1 MPPLRQPE
9 GQRVRRRI
17 RLARQTGLELATF
30 RLTARRL
37 HQNKGVQLL
46 AKGSHTSRYLAN
58 GSQFSGNALN
68 AAAPGF
74 PISVALRYA
83 SNCKEFELASPQKS
97 PQCYVLRNR
106 WGNEIWW
113 TWKRFSRSRIRISG
127 RRKPRLG
134 ASWRRGPDR

>member
-1 MPPLRQPE
+1 M
-9 GQRVRRRI
+9 RRGVANHAGTGVFSRGVLK
-17 RLARQTGLELATF
+17 RRDLVVAPQVGLEPTTL

-74 PISVALRYA
+74 PISVAIDYA
-83 SNCKEFELASPQKS
+83 NNYKAFELASPQKS
-97 PQCYVLRNR
+97 PQ
-106 WGNEIWW
+106 W
-113 TWKRFSRSRIRISG
+113 
-127 RRKPRLG
+127 
-134 ASWRRGPDR
+134 